1 MKEIPFYK
9 PFIDQREKTLINEV
23 LDLEKAN
30 KVETLEK
37 EFTKY
42 IPCGDAISTVNG
54 TAAMHLAMCALD
66 LKRGDKIICSVN
78 AFPSV
83 APQFQHI
90 PNRHDQ
96 GFPVPVAVIAEV
108 FAIYRFPHLNLVC
121 PSHYPNLAINAA
133 SARPTSFFL
142 FSKSATSG
150 CI

>member
-9 PFIDQREKTLINEV
+9 PFIDQRERTLINEV

-37 EFTKY
+37 EFIKY
-42 IPCGDAISTVNG
+42 TGCGDAIATVNG

-83 APQFQHI
+83 AEVI
-90 PNRHDQ
+90 RHFDAEPIFVDINKDDFNIDVDQ
-96 GFPVPVAVIAEV
+96 LENVLKV
-108 FAIYRFPHLNLVC
+108 FGIEN
-121 PSHYPNLAINAA
+121 
-133 SARPTSFFL
+133 
-142 FSKSATSG
+142 
-150 CI
+150 